1 MRKKTKSLLFYY
13 NIYNMILSKNRT
25 LIILD
30 WDDTLFPTTWITT
43 NDINLKNDIE
53 IEKYK
58 PYFAQIDLD
67 LNNLL
72 IKLTQCGTVIIVT
85 NALLPWIKLS
95 TINLPKTSI
104 ILNKIKIIS
113 ARREYQSKSLNPMD
127 WKKLAFESIL
137 KTTDKKINNIISVG
151 DAEYEYNALISLFD
165 CNPQTYKL
173 LKSVK
178 FIKYP
183 TKEIIIDQIRVLE
196 RASIKIATTKT
207 HLDVKFNQK

>member
-1 MRKKTKSLLFYY
+1 
-13 NIYNMILSKNRT
+13 MILSKNTT

-113 ARREYQSKSLNPMD
+113 ARGEFQSKSLNPMD
-127 WKKLAFESIL
+127 WKKMAFESII

-165 CNPQTYKL
+165 CNPKTYKL

-183 TKEIIIDQIRVLE
+183 TKEVIIDQIRVLE

>member
-1 MRKKTKSLLFYY
+1 ML
-13 NIYNMILSKNRT
+13 LSKNKT

-43 NDINLKNDIE
+43 NEINLRNNIDVDKHRQ
-53 IEKYK
+53 
-58 PYFAQIDLD
+58 YFSQVDLD

-85 NALLPWIKLS
+85 NALLTWIKLS
-95 TINLPKTSI
+95 TTILPRTSK
-104 ILNKIKIIS
+104 ILEKIKVIS
-113 ARREYQSKSLNPMD
+113 ARGDFQSKSANPMD
-127 WKKLAFESIL
+127 WKKFAFESIVQ
-137 KTTDKKINNIISVG
+137 TMGKKINNIVSVG

-165 CNPQTYKL
+165 PNPRSYKL

-183 TKEIIIDQIRVLE
+183 TKEVLIDQIRVLE
-196 RASIKIATTKT
+196 RASVKIVTAKT
-207 HLDVKFNQK
+207 HLDIKMNQKN

>member
-1 MRKKTKSLLFYY
+1 ML
-13 NIYNMILSKNRT
+13 LSKNKT

-43 NDINLKNDIE
+43 NEINLRNNIE
-53 IEKYK
+53 TDKYK
-58 PYFAQIDLD
+58 QYFSQVDLD

-85 NALLPWIKLS
+85 NALLTWIKLS
-95 TINLPKTSI
+95 TTILPRTSK
-104 ILNKIKIIS
+104 ILEKIKVIS
-113 ARREYQSKSLNPMD
+113 ARGDFQSKSANPMD
-127 WKKLAFESIL
+127 WKKFAFESIVQ
-137 KTTDKKINNIISVG
+137 TMGKKINNIVSVG

-165 CNPQTYKL
+165 PNPRSYKL

-183 TKEIIIDQIRVLE
+183 TKEVLIDQIRVLE
-196 RASIKIATTKT
+196 RASVKIVTAKT
-207 HLDVKFNQK
+207 HLDIKMNQKN

>member
-1 MRKKTKSLLFYY
+1 
-13 NIYNMILSKNRT
+13 MILSKNKT

-43 NDINLKNDIE
+43 NEINLRNNIDVDKHRQ
-53 IEKYK
+53 
-58 PYFAQIDLD
+58 YFSQVDLD

-72 IKLTQCGTVIIVT
+72 IKLIQCGTVIIVT

-95 TINLPKTSI
+95 STILPKTSKT
-104 ILNKIKIIS
+104 LNQIKIIS
-113 ARREYQSKSLNPMD
+113 ARGDYQSKSENPMD
-127 WKKLAFESIL
+127 WKKLAFESIIQSMG
-137 KTTDKKINNIISVG
+137 KKINNIISVG

-165 CNPQTYKL
+165 PNPKSYKL

-183 TKEIIIDQIRVLE
+183 TKEILIDQIRVLE
-196 RASIKIATTKT
+196 RASVKIVTAKT
-207 HLDVKFNQK
+207 HLDVKMNQKN